1 MNKILIVD
9 NEPDVNLTLKV
20 ALEDG
25 GFRVDTFNDPM
36 LALENFKARSY
47 DLLILDIKM
56 PNMSGFDLYREIKK
70 VDNKVKVCFLTA
82 GEMYYGTHQDIFDTL
97 DADCFI
103 RKPVENK
110 ELIERVN
117 KIMNYQLQ

>member
-9 NEPDVNLTLKV
+9 DEPDINLTLKV
-20 ALEDG
+20 ALEDR
-25 GFRVDTFNDPM
+25 GFKVDTFNDPM
-36 LALENFKARSY
+36 RALENFKTRSY

-56 PNMSGFDLYREIKK
+56 PNMNGFELYREIKK
-70 VDNKVKVCFLTA
+70 IDKNVKVCFLTA
-82 GEMYYGTHQDIFDTL
+82 GEMYYGIHQDIFDTL
-97 DADCFI
+97 DANCFI

>member
-1 MNKILIVD
+1 MNKILVVD
-9 NEPDVNLTLKV
+9 DEPDINLTLKV

-56 PNMSGFDLYREIKK
+56 PNMNGFDLYREIKK
-70 VDNKVKVCFLTA
+70 IDNKVKVCFLTA
-82 GEMYYGTHQDIFDTL
+82 GEMYYGIHQDIFDTL

-103 RKPVENK
+103 RKPV
-110 ELIERVN
+110 
-117 KIMNYQLQ
+117 

>member
-1 MNKILIVD
+1 MNKILVVD
-9 NEPDVNLTLKV
+9 DEPDINLTLKV

-25 GFRVDTFNDPM
+25 GFKVDTFNDPM
-36 LALENFKARSY
+36 LALKNFKTRSY